1 MKKILPLFL
10 LAICQFSN
18 AQVSLVP
25 AFVTQNDSVEVIY
38 DATQGNGGLAGVSP
52 VYMHTGV
59 ITNLSTSPTDWR
71 HVQGTWGINDPK
83 VKMTPL
89 GNNLHSLKFHIA
101 SFYNVPSNETVQQLA
116 FVFRNMD

>member
-38 DATQGNGGLAGVSP
+38 DATQGNGGL
-52 VYMHTGV
+52 
-59 ITNLSTSPTDWR
+59 
-71 HVQGTWGINDPK
+71 
-83 VKMTPL
+83 
-89 GNNLHSLKFHIA
+89 
-101 SFYNVPSNETVQQLA
+101 
-116 FVFRNMD
+116 